1 MKLNYRPEIDG
12 LRAISV
18 LAVIFYH
25 SELFIS
31 EKNLFQGGFL
41 GVDFFFCNFRLSNNI
56 IDFKR
61 IVSNWKFFIKKFL

>member
-25 SELFIS
+25 SELSLS

-41 GVDFFFCNFRLSNNI
+41 GVDFFFRNFWILNYI

-61 IVSNWKFFIKKFL
+61 IIPNWKFFT

>member
-25 SELFIS
+25 LELS
-31 EKNLFQGGFL
+31 LYEKNLFQGGFL
-41 GVDFFFCNFRLSNNI
+41 GVDFFL
-56 IDFKR
+56 
-61 IVSNWKFFIKKFL
+61 